1 MAELEAELADARAA
15 ADAERAQ
22 HERVRRELDQSQA
35 ELAAAVA
42 AREATEAAVAA
53 REATA
58 ASRHEA
64 ETSALAE
71 RLETAQKESAA
82 QLEAGAARER
92 EAAVRT
98 RQAQKLLAQEI
109 KNLRG
114 RLALLEAEAVR
125 AVEGARRAVEIV
137 LSSQQAGAESEA
149 PGEQGAVEIEKLF
162 GTESESA
169 PLGTAAQELRSAL
182 LRVLEERAAARKAA
196 AERAAAAAAAA
207 REDILDAVNGQSD
220 TESTPASIDDAPIN
234 GNPCNGAA
242 HLPAGEEDSQ
252 LDALSDLEEDEVPSS
267 PDQSASPPATFDPQ
281 NLANGTAS
289 LI

>member
-1 MAELEAELADARAA
+1 MA
-15 ADAERAQ
+15 
-22 HERVRRELDQSQA
+22 SW
-35 ELAAAVA
+35 
-42 AREATEAAVAA
+42 ATSGRSGSRNVPGAYPATAEAAVAA

-58 ASRHEA
+58 ASRHVA

-71 RLETAQKESAA
+71 RLETAQKESAG
-82 QLEAGAARER
+82 QLEGGAARER

-114 RLALLEAEAVR
+114 RLVLLETEAVR
-125 AVEGARRAVEIV
+125 AVEGARRAVEVV
-137 LSSQQAGAESEA
+137 LSSQQAGAESQA
-149 PGEQGAVEIEKLF
+149 PGEQGVVEIEKFF

-169 PLGTAAQELRSAL
+169 PLGTAAQELRSVL

-207 REDILDAVNGQSD
+207 AAREATLDPVNSHSD
-220 TESTPASIDDAPIN
+220 TESTPASIGDAPIIS
-234 GNPCNGAA
+234 NPGNGAA
-242 HLPAGEEDSQ
+242 HLPADEDDSQ

-267 PDQSASPPATFDPQ
+267 PDRSASPPATFDPQ